1 MTRINRRRFGQM
13 VAGGAAFL
21 SSGGTASAGGTSSQG
36 PLHFVPVLP
45 GIWRAT
51 VGTPEEHTPVRARLT
66 SPRADDIRALPAVTE
81 APLSGVEGGVTRRGT
96 QITVPLA
103 PGELIYGFGLQ
114 LMSFQ
119 QRGKKRTI
127 RVNADPRVDSGDSH
141 APVPFYV
148 TTRGYGVLI
157 DTFRHAQFYC
167 GEAHPVEQK
176 AHAGAGGGVNTPA
189 DMRASDRD
197 RSGEIRVEVPRT
209 SGVDVYLFSGPGMMQ
224 AVQRYNLFS
233 GGGVNPPEWGLGFWY
248 RAEMH
253 LDADGVLAVARQL
266 RQATIPCDVL
276 GLEPGWQTHAYS
288 CSFAWDPKRF
298 PDPAKFLSE
307 ARTMG
312 LHVNLWEHAFT
323 HSSSPIYPALEPHSG
338 DYLVW
343 QGLVPDFAG
352 EASRRVFGGYHG
364 KAFVDAGV
372 SGFKLDECDNSD
384 FTEGW
389 SWPDFA
395 QFPSGLDG
403 ETMHAAFGLLY
414 QDTILSAFRERGE
427 STYGLVRSS
436 GALASSYPFVLYS
449 DLYDHRQFV
458 RALINAGFCGLLW
471 CPEVRD
477 AISEED
483 LLRRL
488 QTVVFSPLAMVNA
501 WYIRNPPWKQIDRR
515 LNNAHQFAP
524 GWEKLQARCREIIE
538 WRMALV
544 PYLRGAFAR
553 YAEDGTPPF
562 RAPILDF
569 AADRSLINVDDQYM
583 VGDRL
588 MVAPIFAGEK
598 SRTVVL
604 PSGKWHEFWSGRT
617 LDGGRTVEVNS
628 AFAEIPVYV
637 RGDAVVPWAMPAAST
652 SDAAA
657 RVLRVRVYGDGATSW
672 EGNGPDLEGLVLS
685 WDSASQKGIVK
696 AARSAARP
704 YQVDRWER
712 IGEAQTVSD
721 TLRTSSD
728 QS

>member
-1 MTRINRRRFGQM
+1 ML
-13 VAGGAAFL
+13 AGGAALL
-21 SSGGTASAGGTSSQG
+21 SSGESAFPAGTSSQG
-36 PLHFVPVLP
+36 PLQFGAVFP
-45 GIWRAT
+45 GVWRAT
-51 VGTPEEHTPVRARLT
+51 VGTPEAHTPVRARLT
-66 SPRADDIRALPAVTE
+66 SPRAEEMRALPTASE
-81 APLSGVEGGVTRRGT
+81 APLSGVEGAVTNRGT
-96 QITVPLA
+96 RVTLPLA
-103 PGELIYGFGLQ
+103 PGELMYGFGLQ

-167 GEAHPVEQK
+167 GEAYPVDRK
-176 AHAGAGGGVNTPA
+176 ADATAGGGVNTPA

-197 RSGEIRVEVPRT
+197 RSGEVRVEVPR
-209 SGVDVYLFSGPGMMQ
+209 SAGVDVYLFSGPGMVQ

-253 LDADGVLAVARQL
+253 LAANGVLALARGL
-266 RQATIPCDVL
+266 RDAKIPCDVL

-298 PDPAKFLSE
+298 PDPKKFLGD
-307 ARTMG
+307 ARSMG
-312 LHVNLWEHAFT
+312 VHVNLWEHAFT
-323 HSSSPIYPALEPHSG
+323 HPSSPIYQALEPHSG

-343 QGLVPDFAG
+343 QGLVPDFAN
-352 EASRRVFGGYHG
+352 EPARRVFGEYHG
-364 KAFVDAGV
+364 NALIDQGA

-403 ETMHAAFGLLY
+403 ETMHASFGLLY
-414 QDTILSAFRERGE
+414 QETILSAFRQRGQ

-477 AISEED
+477 AVSDED
-483 LLRRL
+483 LVRRL

-501 WYIRNPPWKQIDRR
+501 WYIRNPPWKQIDRH
-515 LNNAHQFAP
+515 LNNADQFAP
-524 GWEKLQARCREIIE
+524 GWQKLQARCREILE

-544 PYLRGAFAR
+544 PYLRSAFAH

-562 RAPILDF
+562 RALILDF
-569 AADRSLINVDDQYM
+569 PEDRSLINVDDQYM

-588 MVAPIFAGEK
+588 MVAPMFAGEK

-604 PSGKWHEFWSGRT
+604 PPGKWHDFWSGLALEGGST
-617 LDGGRTVEVNS
+617 LEVDET
-628 AFAEIPVYV
+628 FAEIPMYV
-637 RGDAVVPWAMPAAST
+637 RGDTVLPWAVPAAST

-657 RVLRVRVYGDGATSW
+657 RVLRVRVYGSGAMAW
-672 EGNGPDLEGLVLS
+672 QGRGPDLEGLVLS
-685 WDSASQKGIVK
+685 WDSASQKGTVK
-696 AARSAARP
+696 PSRSAARP
-704 YQVDRWER
+704 YRIDTWER
-712 IGEAQTVSD
+712 IGKAQTASD
-721 TLRTSSD
+721 APPTRSNQL
-728 QS
+728 

>member
-1 MTRINRRRFGQM
+1 MTDINRRRFGQM
-13 VAGGAAFL
+13 LAGGAAFL
-21 SSGGTASAGGTSSQG
+21 SSGGSAAATGAADTPAGTLQ
-36 PLHFVPVLP
+36 FAPVLA

-66 SPRADDIRALPAVTE
+66 SPHTESLRALPA
-81 APLSGVEGGVTRRGT
+81 ASDPPLSAVEAAVTTRGT
-96 QITVPLA
+96 RLTLPLA
-103 PGELIYGFGLQ
+103 AGELMYGFGLQ
-114 LMSFQ
+114 LLSFQ

-148 TTRGYGVLI
+148 TTRGYGVLV

-167 GEAHPVEQK
+167 GDAHPVEPK
-176 AHAGAGGGVNTPA
+176 ADSSSGRGVNTPA
-189 DMRASDRD
+189 DMRASDRE
-197 RSGEIRVEVPRT
+197 RPGEVRVEIPRAA
-209 SGVDVYLFSGPGMMQ
+209 GVDVYLFSGPTMLQ

-253 LDADGVLAVARQL
+253 LNAEGVLALAREL
-266 RQATIPCDVL
+266 RASSIPCDVL

-298 PDPAKFLSE
+298 ANPEKFLRD
-307 ARTMG
+307 ARSIG

-323 HSSSPIYPALEPHSG
+323 HPSSPIYETLQPHSG

-343 QGLVPDFAG
+343 DGLVPDFAG
-352 EASRRVFGGYHG
+352 EPARRIFAGYHG
-364 KAFVDAGV
+364 KSLIDAGV

-384 FTEGW
+384 FTNGW

-395 QFPSGLDG
+395 TFPSGLDG
-403 ETMHAAFGLLY
+403 ETMHGAFGLLY
-414 QDTILSAFRERGE
+414 QEAILSAFRERKQ
-427 STYGLVRSS
+427 TTFGLVRSS

-458 RALINAGFCGLLW
+458 RALVNASFCGLLW

-477 AISEED
+477 AVSEED
-483 LLRRL
+483 LVRRL

-501 WYIRNPPWKQIDRR
+501 WYIRNPPWKQIDRG
-515 LNNAHQFAP
+515 LNNADQFAP
-524 GWEKLQARCREIIE
+524 GWQKLEARCREILN

-544 PYLRGAFAR
+544 PYLRAAFAR

-562 RAPILDF
+562 RALVLDF
-569 AADRSLINVDDQYM
+569 PDDPSLRGVDDQYI

-588 MVAPIFAGEK
+588 LVAPLFAGEK
-598 SRTVVL
+598 SRPVVL
-604 PSGKWHEFWSGRT
+604 PAGTWHDFWTGARHE
-617 LDGGRTVEVNS
+617 GGRTIEVDS
-628 AFAEIPVYV
+628 TFAEIPLYV
-637 RGDAVVPWAMPAAST
+637 RGDAVVPWAATAAST

-657 RVLRVRVYGDGATSW
+657 RDLRVRVYGSGESSWQGA
-672 EGNGPDLEGLVLS
+672 GPDLDGVRLS
-685 WDSASQKGIVK
+685 WDAAAQQGSATP
-696 AARSAARP
+696 ARSASRP
-704 YQVDRWER
+704 YRVTKWEK
-712 IGEAQTVSD
+712 IG
-721 TLRTSSD
+721 
-728 QS
+728 